1 LATPL
6 VSVVIPVYNR
16 ADLVKRAV
24 ASVCAQT
31 FRDFELLVV
40 DDASTEALRET
51 VEGVGDPRIRY
62 LRRDI
67 RGGAG
72 AARNTGIHESHGAY
86 LAFLDSG
93 DEWLPEKLDAQIDY
107 LKRQGDRVPLCCTGF
122 VLHRQMTGQDSLRAS
137 HSLFLYRDLASG
149 CGLSPGT
156 TLLAERRVFDAAGGF
171 DEELAC
177 LEDWDWLL
185 RSAERWPIA
194 VLPSLLAHVHRGA
207 GPGRADLRAA
217 CARLWEKH
225 EAALAQEDPA
235 CRRRFRAALTI
246 EQSAASYRERHYVS
260 AAALLVRSFIE
271 YPTRDRFSF
280 RRRGRRRRGRA
291 NLSGSPAEMPTERA
305 PAPRVLHVING
316 LRTGGAEGMLTSLV
330 LAEKAEGRTPS
341 VIALT
346 PGGVNYM
353 RLQEAGVQ
361 VRHLGMRSALDS
373 LLALFRLAAA
383 IRRERPAVVMSWMYY
398 ADLMATIALFVSGRR
413 GRTRLAWGVRCS
425 DLDLKRYRRQLRVVV
440 RGCAF
445 LSRWPDAIIANSE
458 AGIEVHR
465 RLGYRPRCFLLLDNG
480 IDTAR
485 FRPDPEARRAVR
497 RELGIGDD
505 APLLAIVA
513 RVDPMKDYDSFL
525 AALERLPGVEAL
537 AIGEGT
543 EELADRPGLHRLGRR
558 QDVPRLLA
566 ASDLLVS
573 CSAFGEGFP
582 NVVAEAMASGLA
594 VVATE
599 VGDARRIVGDAGVI
613 LPPREPEGLAQAIQ
627 GLLGEGDVRRAMGTR
642 GRRRIEAM
650 FSLERAAMNFD
661 RTCRLLAGTER

>member
-1 LATPL
+1 MARPL

-16 ADLVKRAV
+16 ADLVKRAI

-51 VEGVGDPRIRY
+51 VEGIGDPRIRY
-62 LRRDI
+62 LRRGAN
-67 RGGAG
+67 GGAG
-72 AARNTGIHESHGAY
+72 AARNTGIHESRGAY

-93 DEWLPEKLDAQIDY
+93 DEWLPEKLDAQIDH
-107 LKRQGDRVPLCCTGF
+107 LKRQGDRAPLCCTAF
-122 VLHRQMTGQDSLRAS
+122 VLHHRMAGQNSLRVPRS
-137 HSLFLYRDLASG
+137 PFLYRDLAFG

-156 TLLAERRVFDAAGGF
+156 TLMAERHVFDAVGGF
-171 DEELAC
+171 DEELAH

-185 RSAERWPIA
+185 RCAERWPIE
-194 VLPSLLAHVHRGA
+194 VLPRLLARVHARA
-207 GPGRADLRAA
+207 WPRRADLRAA
-217 CARLWEKH
+217 CVRLWEKH
-225 EAALAQEDPA
+225 EAALAREDPA
-235 CRRRFRAALTI
+235 YRRRFRAALTI
-246 EQSAASYRERHYVS
+246 EQSAASYRERRYVS

-280 RRRGRRRRGRA
+280 RRLLRA
-291 NLSGSPAEMPTERA
+291 NLSRPPAETPAARA

-341 VIALT
+341 VVALT
-346 PGGVNYM
+346 PGGVNYT
-353 RLQEAGVQ
+353 RLREAGVQ
-361 VRHLGMRSALDS
+361 VCDLGMRSALDF
-373 LLALFRLAAA
+373 LPVIFRLAAA
-383 IRRERPAVVMSWMYY
+383 IRRERPAVVKSWMYY
-398 ADLMATIALFVSGRR
+398 ADLMATIALLVSGRR

-425 DLDLKRYRRQLRVVV
+425 DLDLKHYRRQLRFVVW
-440 RGCAF
+440 GCAL

-465 RLGYRPRCFLLLDNG
+465 RLGYTPRCFLLLDNG

-513 RVDPMKDYDSFL
+513 RVDPMKDYDTFL
-525 AALERLPGVEAL
+525 AALERLPDAEAL

-566 ASDLLVS
+566 ACDLLVS

-594 VVATE
+594 VAVTE

-613 LPPREPEGLAQAIQ
+613 LPPREPESLARAIR
-627 GLLGEGDVRRAMGTR
+627 GLLGEGDARRAMGAR

-650 FSLERAAMNFD
+650 FSLERAVINFD
-661 RTCRLLAGTER
+661 QTCRLLAETER